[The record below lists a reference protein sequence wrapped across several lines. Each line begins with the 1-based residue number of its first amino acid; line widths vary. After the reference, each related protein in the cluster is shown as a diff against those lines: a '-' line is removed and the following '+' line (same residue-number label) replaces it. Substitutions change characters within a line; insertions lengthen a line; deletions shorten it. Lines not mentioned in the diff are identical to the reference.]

1 MFYVWVSHG
10 AIQLPNNYKP
20 ARIKCCWFDTPRYF
34 TSLRVTHSINCSID
48 IIDWFAKSLSQDDL
62 PIEQREYIQSIGSKM
77 IIFVDKVSVT
87 WLYPLNILRNWVF
100 GTACSCLR
108 YTYIFVLCLWAWVQ
122 FKGWFTREGVPFW
135 NSVSSCGSASWNS
148 AFSIKRATI
157 ARLALHVLTVL

>member
-1 MFYVWVSHG
+1 MIFSILKRSLKTPPLPQEPQHRLCTADLLFIHDYVFYVWVSHG
-10 AIQLPNNYKP
+10 AIQLPNNHKP

-87 WLYPLNILRNWVF
+87 WLYPLNILRNWVHARYYWFDPPANISHLLLEF
-100 GTACSCLR
+100 GTK
-108 YTYIFVLCLWAWVQ
+108 T
-122 FKGWFTREGVPFW
+122 
-135 NSVSSCGSASWNS
+135 
-148 AFSIKRATI
+148 
-157 ARLALHVLTVL
+157 